1 MTQGLRRRRYIS
13 VLQAADR
20 GNLGPLIAFLHT
32 GRGEMVIRFKDK
44 NDDQWIAIW
53 QSPVRFGASV
63 DHIPDETMHPGIR
76 FCNLKTGEEK
86 FLEFSEEE
94 LPNAQ
99 QLEEMGDGALQELLE
114 RVL

>member
-1 MTQGLRRRRYIS
+1 MRRQYIS
-13 VLQAADR
+13 ALQAAD
-20 GNLGPLIAFLHT
+20 GENFGPLLAFLLT
-32 GRGEMVIRFKDK
+32 GRREMVIRFKDK

-53 QSPVRFGASV
+53 QSTVRFGASV
-63 DHIPDETMHPGIR
+63 DHIPDEAMHPGIR

-99 QLEEMGDGALQELLE
+99 QLFGL
-114 RVL
+114 RVRAISRTV

>member
-1 MTQGLRRRRYIS
+1 
-13 VLQAADR
+13 
-20 GNLGPLIAFLHT
+20 
-32 GRGEMVIRFKDK
+32 MVIRFKDK

-53 QSPVRFGASV
+53 QSAVRFGVSV
-63 DHIPDETMHPGIR
+63 DQIPDETIQPGIR

-99 QLEEMGDGALQELLE
+99 RLEEMGDDALQALLE
-114 RVL
+114 RVR

>member
-1 MTQGLRRRRYIS
+1 MRGQYIA
-13 VLQAADR
+13 VLQASDR
-20 GNLGPLIAFLHT
+20 GDFRPLLAFLHT
-32 GRGEMVIRFKDK
+32 GLGEMVIRFKDK

-53 QSPVRFGASV
+53 QSTVRFGASV
-63 DHIPDETMHPGIR
+63 DHIPDETIHPGIR

-99 QLEEMGDGALQELLE
+99 QLEEMGDNALQELLA
-114 RVL
+114 RVP

>member
-1 MTQGLRRRRYIS
+1 M
-13 VLQAADR
+13 
-20 GNLGPLIAFLHT
+20 PLLAFLLAR
-32 GRGEMVIRFKDK
+32 RGKMVIRFKDK

-53 QSPVRFGASV
+53 QSPVRCGASV

-99 QLEEMGDGALQELLE
+99 QLEEMGDDALQELLD
-114 RVL
+114 RVQ

>member
-1 MTQGLRRRRYIS
+1 MRRQYILGLR
-13 VLQAADR
+13 AAD
-20 GNLGPLIAFLHT
+20 GGDFGPLLAFLLA

-63 DHIPDETMHPGIR
+63 DHLPDETVHPGIR

-94 LPNAQ
+94 LPSAQ
-99 QLEEMGDGALQELLE
+99 QLEERGDDALQELLE
-114 RVL
+114 RVQ

>member
-1 MTQGLRRRRYIS
+1 
-13 VLQAADR
+13 
-20 GNLGPLIAFLHT
+20 
-32 GRGEMVIRFKDK
+32 MVIRFKDK

>member
-1 MTQGLRRRRYIS
+1 M
-13 VLQAADR
+13 
-20 GNLGPLIAFLHT
+20 
-32 GRGEMVIRFKDK
+32 
-44 NDDQWIAIW
+44 
-53 QSPVRFGASV
+53 

>member
-1 MTQGLRRRRYIS
+1 
-13 VLQAADR
+13 
-20 GNLGPLIAFLHT
+20 
-32 GRGEMVIRFKDK
+32 MVIRFKDK

-53 QSPVRFGASV
+53 QSTVRFGASV
-63 DHIPDETMHPGIR
+63 EQIPDETMRQTKRPGIR

-99 QLEEMGDGALQELLE
+99 QLEEMGDDALQELLD
-114 RVL
+114 RVQ